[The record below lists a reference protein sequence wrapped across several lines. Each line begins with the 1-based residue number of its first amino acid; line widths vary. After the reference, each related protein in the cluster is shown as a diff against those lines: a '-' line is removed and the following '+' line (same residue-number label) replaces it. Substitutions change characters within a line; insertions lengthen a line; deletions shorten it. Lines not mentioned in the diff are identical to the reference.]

1 MVEKISEEQMQQYKN
16 YCTVGDLLVFII
28 NNNIDLES
36 KIFVERIEDKYFE
49 QHHWRVVEKDCFND
63 GSEVHQYHIAFQP
76 VKYENNT
83 LFLDLH
89 Y

>member
-16 YCTVGDLLVFII
+16 YCTVGDLLIFII
-28 NNNIDLES
+28 NNNIDLSS

-49 QHHWRVVEKDCFND
+49 QHHWRVVEKDCFNN
-63 GSEVHQYHIAFQP
+63 GEEVHQYHIAWCP